1 MIITPGLTSVS
12 SGLLICVNLC
22 LSAVKIGAVN
32 LKFGFWAESPHV
44 LEPAQRS
51 LAPRIFTAGRLYL
64 HNPEVSAIEHAE

>member
-44 LEPAQRS
+44 LDPRKGVW
-51 LAPRIFTAGRLYL
+51 PRIFTAGRLYL